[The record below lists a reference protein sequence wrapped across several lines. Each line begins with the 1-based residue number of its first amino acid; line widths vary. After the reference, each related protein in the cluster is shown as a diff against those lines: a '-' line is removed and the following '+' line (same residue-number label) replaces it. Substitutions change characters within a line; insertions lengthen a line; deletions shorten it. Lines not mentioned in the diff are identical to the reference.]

1 MDTAWR
7 NPREEGLVMGKR
19 FPIHPKLPEV
29 RPHWFRA
36 VRLRNSV
43 PLTQVAE
50 FIGLAYT
57 TTSSLLNGYLKCSP
71 ETEAKLRRLAEILEW
86 E

>member
-1 MDTAWR
+1 LAQSE
-7 NPREEGLVMGKR
+7 REEEFVMGKR
-19 FPIHPKLPEV
+19 FPVHPKLPEV

-36 VRLRNSV
+36 VRLRHSV

-57 TTSSLLNGYLKCSP
+57 TTSSLLNGYLTCSP